1 MVEAPLAARMRPRS
15 FEEFAGQGQ
24 LVGAGKVLST
34 LVESGHLP
42 SIVLWG
48 PAGTGKT
55 TLAHLLAAAAGGEL
69 TQLSAVS
76 SGVADARKVME
87 AACGGPGLFRTVLF
101 VDEVHRW
108 TWDEFR
114 ALPSETITVDISCVT
129 KWTKLDTIWEG
140 VPVDALL
147 EGVETSAEYLTAF
160 CDGGY
165 TTNLPLTDVTG
176 GRAWI
181 AFAYDG
187 EPLEPEHGGPARLL
201 VPHLY
206 FWKSPKWVRGLR
218 LTATDEPGFWETNGY
233 HIYGDPWKEQRYWG
247 D

>member
-1 MVEAPLAARMRPRS
+1 MGLAGLLQEHDGACRRSRTRAADQKLKGEAMPIFSRGFKGRRRDDAPPDRVPP
-15 FEEFAGQGQ
+15 GQY
-24 LVGAGKVLST
+24 VTNDFPVLSA
-34 LVESGHLP
+34 
-42 SIVLWG
+42 G
-48 PAGTGKT
+48 PTPHT
-55 TLAHLLAAAAGGEL
+55 PLDQWDFTIGGE
-69 TQLSAVS
+69 
-76 SGVADARKVME
+76 
-87 AACGGPGLFRTVLF
+87 
-101 VDEVHRW
+101 VDEPHRW

-114 ALPSETITVDISCVT
+114 ALPSETFTVDISCVT

-165 TTNLPLTDVTG
+165 TTNLPLADVTG
-176 GRAWI
+176 GRARI

-206 FWKSPKWVRGLR
+206 FWKSAKWVRGLR
-218 LTATDEPGFWETNGY
+218 VVERDHPGFWESFGY
-233 HIYGDPWKEQRYWG
+233 HNRGDPWLEERYSG